1 MQRKKWR
8 PTSNIYSTNS
18 HRWLRC
24 DVILGAPSKN
34 CLGSGICRIVTAGAA
49 SDSCGC
55 LHHLPAYC
63 LKWNYGQLKI
73 TFNLQSV
80 EPALVR
86 RHFNRVF
93 VQEEAVLLPKDLCL
107 ALGLVNRWIPAGKY
121 QLRPSLM
128 SLERANGK
136 GFSMDSAV
144 VFPLKATDT
153 IAPQPIKHTGVPRQR
168 S

>member
-49 SDSCGC
+49 SASCGC

-63 LKWNYGQLKI
+63 LKWGQQQLQMA
-73 TFNLQSV
+73 FNLQSA

-86 RHFNRVF
+86 RHFSGSF
-93 VQEEAVLLPKDLCL
+93 VQEESVQVPKDLHQL
-107 ALGLVNRWIPAGKY
+107 LGLTKQWILPGTYAL
-121 QLRPSLM
+121 QPLSLHLRHWR
-128 SLERANGK
+128 LEKATPLP
-136 GFSMDSAV
+136 MV
-144 VFPLKATDT
+144 VFALSETAT
-153 IAPQPIKHTGVPRQR
+153 IIPQLQTTDVLE
-168 S
+168 

>member
-8 PTSNIYSTNS
+8 PTSNTHSTTS

-55 LHHLPAYC
+55 RHRLPVYC
-63 LKWNYGQLKI
+63 LKWSRQQLQMA
-73 TFNLQSV
+73 FNLQSA
-80 EPALVR
+80 EPALIR
-86 RHFNRVF
+86 RHFGKSF
-93 VQEEAVLLPKDLCL
+93 LQEESVQIPKDLCQL
-107 ALGLVNRWIPAGKY
+107 LGLAKQWILPGAY
-121 QLRPSLM
+121 ALRPLSMQLGHWR
-128 SLERANGK
+128 LEK
-136 GFSMDSAV
+136 IPSIPMV
-144 VFPLKATDT
+144 VFSLSETAT
-153 IAPQPIKHTGVPRQR
+153 IIPQLQKTDVPGQL